1 MKKKYTILFVF
12 LTFSILVSAQNTVT
26 YTLDSNDEDATID
39 NYNPG
44 NNYSNEIEYASRA
57 WTISGTPVTWRSLFK
72 FNLSCLPSNATIIN
86 ASLSLYHAT
95 TNSFGN
101 GQHSSLTSS
110 NESVL
115 QRVTS
120 PWLEN
125 TVTWNNQPAST
136 AIDQVILSQSTSG
149 TQDYLNLD
157 VTGMVQQMIISPS
170 ANLGFMLRLTTE
182 VEYAQ
187 MFFASGDN
195 PDPLKHPKLT
205 ITYTIPVSNCITLK
219 IDNLGDDAVI
229 DDWAPANNNPDE
241 IESYSRGWTING
253 APVIWRSL
261 FKFNIPCDLTAVT
274 VQSAN
279 LSLFYAT
286 INSYG
291 NAQHSS
297 LTSSNESVI
306 QRVTSAWT
314 ENTVTWNNQPSSTSA
329 DQVILPQSTSG
340 TQDYLN
346 INVTAMVQQMI
357 NNPAMD
363 YGFLLRLITENP
375 YSQLLFAS
383 GDNPDTSKHPT
394 LQICY
399 TTLTPVNEFE
409 NITSISIYPNPSNGI
424 INISTGKII
433 TDGNIEIYDAFGGLS
448 LKEQISNETHKRLE
462 LKNVVAGMYF
472 VRIFDGKK
480 YHLSKMIIN

>member
-26 YTLDSNDEDATID
+26 YILDSNDEDATID

-44 NNYSNEIEYASRA
+44 NNYSNEMEYASRA

-95 TNSFGN
+95 INSFGN

-115 QRVTS
+115 QRVTT
-120 PWLEN
+120 PWSEN

-136 AIDQVILSQSTSG
+136 ATDQVILSQSTSG

-205 ITYTIPVSNCITLK
+205 ITYSIPVSNCITLK

-241 IESYSRGWTING
+241 IESYSRAWTING

-306 QRVTSAWT
+306 QRITSAWT
-314 ENTVTWNNQPSSTSA
+314 ENTITWNNQPSSTSA

-346 INVTAMVQQMI
+346 IDVTAMVQQMI
-357 NNPAMD
+357 NNPATD
-363 YGFLLRLITENP
+363 YGFLLRLITEVH

-383 GDNPDTSKHPT
+383 GDNPDTSKHPS

-399 TTLTPVNEFE
+399 TTLTPVNELE
-409 NITSISIYPNPSNGI
+409 NIAGISIYPNPSPGI
-424 INISTGKII
+424 INISSDKVILNGSIELFDALGKLLLSEKII
-433 TDGNIEIYDAFGGLS
+433 NEKQKVLS
-448 LKEQISNETHKRLE
+448 LTDL
-462 LKNVVAGMYF
+462 VAGIYF
-472 VRIFDGKK
+472 IRIYNGEN
-480 YHLSKMIIN
+480 YHFSRVLIE